1 MNINGQHTPF
11 IKIMMG
17 VRQGDP
23 LSPTLFGLFIEVLEM
38 YMSKALGPDWQGQ
51 VPGVMGLAVW
61 MLLYADD
68 MVLIAETPAA
78 LQRQLDALAQ
88 FCTGWDMEVNLVKT
102 KVVTFR
108 PTRRRQPSQ
117 HHWAFQGQHVEQVES
132 YKYLGVIFHAWQGI
146 MQAPIHLAQ
155 SGHRAMYAMQG
166 MCYSQGITD
175 PSIRAHMWQ
184 QLVLPVVSYGS
195 EVWGPRLPH
204 SSDHDAYFANN
215 PGEKVHMHF
224 LRWYLGAR
232 VATHKQILLQAAGRL
247 PLMQHW
253 LQRTVTL
260 WNKLTNVDPDS
271 WLAHKA
277 FRENV
282 KLWREGCT
290 SCWAARTISHLHR
303 LGMLDGA
310 GGSLSGW
317 ALNIEP
323 SEVEKKMDS
332 MMPAFWA
339 KYQGTPCRSLSREDR
354 VPGRTLYYYAQHYL
368 GVNNNNNGRHIYH
381 NIPASQWRPIMQ
393 MVTGQ
398 LQLHG
403 VTRHWH
409 GARRST
415 TDECPC
421 CPQQLEDDVHFL
433 LECPGYKDI
442 RRQCMSIMATATAVN
457 SGQNLQQ
464 CMGALFTEQTF
475 AELAFYIRRA
485 RQRRFHVRGAQY
497 MRDAAAAPIATP
509 FTPVTLVDGDVD
521 MSSSDDEVEV
531 DDIDQAQS

>member
-1 MNINGQHTPF
+1 MNVNGKHTPF
-11 IKIMMG
+11 VKIMMG

-23 LSPTLFGLFIEVLEM
+23 LSPTLFGLFIEVMED
-38 YMSKALGPDWQGQ
+38 YISKALGPAWQGQ
-51 VPGVMGLAVW
+51 VPGVMELAVW

-68 MVLIAETPAA
+68 MVLIAKTPAA
-78 LQRQLDALAQ
+78 LQKQLDALAQ

-108 PTRRRQPSQ
+108 PTRRGQPVQ
-117 HHWAFQGQHVEQVES
+117 HQWTFDGQQIEQVDS
-132 YKYLGVIFHAWQGI
+132 YKYLGVVFHALQGI
-146 MQAPIHLAQ
+146 MQAPMHLAQ
-155 SGHRAMYAMQG
+155 SGHKALFAMQG

-175 PSIRAHMWQ
+175 PSIRIHMWQ

-195 EVWGPRLPH
+195 EIWGPQFPYFNDH
-204 SSDHDAYFANN
+204 SAYFRNN

-232 VATHKQILLQAAGRL
+232 ATTHKQIILQAAGRL

-253 LQRTVTL
+253 LQRAVAL
-260 WNKLTNVDPDS
+260 WNKLANVDPDS

-282 KLWREGCT
+282 QLWREGCT
-290 SCWAARTISHLHR
+290 SCWAARTISHLHE
-303 LGMLDGA
+303 LEMLDGNDN
-310 GGSLSGW
+310 SLSVW
-317 ALNIEP
+317 TLKLDPA
-323 SEVEKKMDS
+323 EVEVKMDNV
-332 MMPAFWA
+332 MPAFWA
-339 KYQGTPCRSLSREDR
+339 QYQNTPCRSLGRHER
-354 VPGRTLYYYAQHYL
+354 VPGRTLYCYAQHYL
-368 GVNNNNNGRHIYH
+368 GVNNSNNGRHIYH

-403 VTRHWH
+403 VTSHWH

-433 LECPGYKDI
+433 LECPGYRDL
-442 RRQCMSIMATATAVN
+442 RQQCTCIMVAAAALT
-457 SGQNLQQ
+457 SGQSLQQ
-464 CMGALFTEQTF
+464 CMRALFIQQNF

-485 RQRRFHVRGAQY
+485 RTRRFHVRGAQY
-497 MRDAAAAPIATP
+497 MRDVAATP
-509 FTPVTLVDGDVD
+509 ITVVGDDVDSSSSDEESDDDGDVG
-521 MSSSDDEVEV
+521 
-531 DDIDQAQS
+531 IDQVQSQ